1 MSLTFVSAYLN
12 IYGKAAPL
20 NRTNDWRFE
29 HFKKIAVTGIQ
40 LCVFVSDDVYD
51 DFMEIAFLYPNIHVM
66 PAVVWSELPI
76 VQECEKR
83 NGLKLP
89 EIRHMEKDS
98 LQYLQLQNSKTHFV
112 QEAFRRNPWNST
124 HFAWIDFSI
133 AHMFRD
139 LPKSQDKLRS
149 LSQQSWTTPIFAI
162 PGCWSPWDEAK
173 HPHHLN
179 RIHWRFCG
187 SFFIGDR
194 TSMEKFAQEFH
205 TQFCYYLD
213 TYKTITWEVNIWA
226 WMESRTS
233 NEIWSPM
240 WYKADHNDSIIGL
253 PPLFHIGALNID
265 REFRIDCSNPVN
277 YNPSSIGYVQDSS
290 DRHWINIRFVN
301 YSLTDQGSYTYLD
314 NSRIIKTKNAVC
326 ELFFDENG
334 DIVESENV
342 KEMSETSIHL
352 PISVGGHFAEGLE
365 DIRLYNVQDRM
376 RFIASTNN
384 YSAKGRIQMVVGDY
398 LPELGEY
405 RGCTI
410 IESPN
415 LASKHEK
422 NWTPFVRNDQEWFI
436 YKWCPM
442 ELGKIDVQSNGKSQ
456 LVIQERIE
464 TSHIP
469 WFSQF
474 RGSTP
479 LHACEKGWV
488 CIVHFSEE
496 GHPRKYYH
504 CLVWL
509 DKITMTPI
517 QYSDPFYFKN
527 RSVEFCIGMK
537 VQDEATDQFVF
548 WISQMDRD
556 PVMVIGSPSHVHRI
570 E

>member
-29 HFKKIAVTGIQ
+29 HFKKIAATGIQ
-40 LCVFVSDDVYD
+40 LCVFVSHDVYD
-51 DFMEIAFLYPNIHVM
+51 DFMEIAFTYPNIHVM

-98 LQYLQLQNSKTHFV
+98 LQYLQLQNSKPYFV
-112 QEAFRRNPWNST
+112 QEAIRRNPWNST

-162 PGCWSPWDEAK
+162 PGCWSQWDEAK

-213 TYKTITWEVNIWA
+213 TYKTVTWEVNIWA
-226 WMESRTS
+226 WMESRTN

-240 WYKADHNDSIIGL
+240 WYKADHNDSIIVL
-253 PPLFHIGALNID
+253 PPLFHIGSLNIE
-265 REFRIDCSNPVN
+265 REFRIDCNNPLN

-301 YSLTDQGSYTYLD
+301 YTLTHQGSYIYLD

-334 DIVESENV
+334 NVVGSENV
-342 KEMSETSIHL
+342 KEMSETSIQL
-352 PISVGGHFAEGLE
+352 PISTEGYFAEGLE

-384 YSAKGRIQMVVGDY
+384 YSSRGRIQMVVGDY

-405 RGCTI
+405 RRTTI

-415 LASKHEK
+415 LVSKQEK

-442 ELGKIDVQSNGKSQ
+442 ELGKIVVQSNGMSQ
-456 LVIQERIE
+456 LVILERIE

-488 CIVHFSEE
+488 CVVHFSEE

-509 DKITMTPI
+509 DKMSMKPI

-548 WISQMDRD
+548 WISQMDRESL
-556 PVMVIGSPSHVHRI
+556 MVIGRPSQVHRI